1 MASNTDA
8 PAKQSFVVWAPDYP
22 DALERRLAVR
32 VQHSE
37 GVKRLVA
44 EGVIKLGAPMS
55 DPTSD
60 KMNGSLLVVEAESA
74 AAVRAIIE
82 KDVYWASNVWD
93 KEKLEIRSIVIA
105 FNVR

>member
-1 MASNTDA
+1 
-8 PAKQSFVVWAPDYP
+8 
-22 DALERRLAVR
+22 
-32 VQHSE
+32 
-37 GVKRLVA
+37 
-44 EGVIKLGAPMS
+44 MS